1 MLLQFQFL
9 HVHAPT
15 LAPYILETPLVEMK
29 SSQEDDTITGVEH
42 ILNTLTATQQHIY
55 LLFLD
60 FALDA
65 EESSL
70 EWGLTFAKV
79 KEKAKQEQIQMTIND
94 ELIKQALR
102 QFADHKI
109 VKKKEDQ
116 GQIFYYAHYN
126 KRVLVKIREF
136 LRQKV
141 VHKRQK

>member
-1 MLLQFQFL
+1 MLVQFQFL

-15 LAPYILETPLVEMK
+15 FAPYTLETPLVELK

-55 LLFLD
+55 MLFLD

-65 EESSL
+65 EESSI
-70 EWGLTFAKV
+70 GLTFAKV
-79 KEKAKQEQIQMTIND
+79 KEKAKQEQIQMTVND
-94 ELIKQALR
+94 ELIKQAIR
-102 QFADHKI
+102 QFSDHKI

-116 GQIFYYAHYN
+116 GQTFYFAPYN
-126 KRVLVKIREF
+126 KRILVKIREF
-136 LRQKV
+136 LRQKI